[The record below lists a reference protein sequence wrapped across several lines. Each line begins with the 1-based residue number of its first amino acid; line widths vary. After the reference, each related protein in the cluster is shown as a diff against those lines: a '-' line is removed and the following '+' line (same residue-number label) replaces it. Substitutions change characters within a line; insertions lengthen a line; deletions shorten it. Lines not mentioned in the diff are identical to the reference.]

1 MILCYKPTGVILK
14 KILFVIQSLR
24 IGGAERMQVTLAN
37 KLVNSGYDVTIVT
50 WKPMIDLKCD
60 LDERVHFIYR
70 APNQHLGAK
79 IPYIATNSTTTACGS
94 FARRQGSST
103 NTT

>member
-1 MILCYKPTGVILK
+1 MK

-24 IGGAERMQVTLAN
+24 IGGAERLQVTLAN

-79 IPYIATNSTTTACGS
+79 IPNIRYKFYDDNGTWKLYQIEVAQMVT
-94 FARRQGSST
+94 R
-103 NTT
+103 